1 MALTFTPNNPI
12 IPLRLGI
19 KHDPPTL
26 ALVYK
31 RKQQDIKERIYS
43 IVLNGLVELSDP
55 KIIALKLFE
64 EHALILNEN
73 VIDIDQVEK
82 LVAELQKRYEEKKG
96 LQQFNNPVTKD
107 LISPIHTYQSAN
119 KNPYNIQD
127 NDTDMFLDNTQ
138 TNPLQSNNFHH
149 ENNESVQNEYND
161 SSYQQQNLQSNLLT
175 LQTPVQNN
183 NNNNSNNNNVSNSM
197 VDQFNQNQ
205 LSDDGELFS
214 SGYNPSFS
222 TKAGSASEQ
231 KRQKVKNKNEKNKMN
246 LGATHKNL
254 NELIQG
260 SSENNMQQY
269 INSHYNYGQRR
280 NNNNEAAYLNEN
292 NLDNEFIDEQ
302 QLYNNNIDND
312 YNEDYHDLMNED
324 NYLYQNNNNN
334 YNTQHIQIPQSI
346 QQNGSKINYP
356 NKKNNQNNQMWP
368 QNNNQ
373 NTIYPFQNNNMK
385 GYIDTQMD
393 YQQNFNAYQD
403 NFAINNNY
411 QNNNNNAYYQN
422 SQNNFNQPTNA
433 PFFSKRQSQSI
444 GNQQTH
450 ESQLDNNS
458 KKRRSKLGEL
468 RELANQHKDING
480 NIIDDQLEVI

>member
-82 LVAELQKRYEEKKG
+82 LVAELQKRYEEKKA
-96 LQQFNNPVTKD
+96 LQQFSNPITKD
-107 LISPIHTYQSAN
+107 MISPIHTYQSAN

-149 ENNESVQNEYND
+149 ENNESIQNEYND
-161 SSYQQQNLQSNLLT
+161 QSYQQQNLQSNLLT

-183 NNNNSNNNNVSNSM
+183 NNISNNNNVSNSI

-231 KRQKVKNKNEKNKMN
+231 KRQKVKSKNEKNKMN

-269 INSHYNYGQRR
+269 INSHYNYGQRK
-280 NNNNEAAYLNEN
+280 NNNNEANYLNEN

-302 QLYNNNIDND
+302 QLYNNNINND

-346 QQNGSKINYP
+346 QGNSNNTNFP

-368 QNNNQ
+368 QNNTQ

-393 YQQNFNAYQD
+393 YQQNFNNYQD

-411 QNNNNNAYYQN
+411 QNNNAQYQN
-422 SQNNFNQPTNA
+422 NLNNFNQASNA
-433 PFFSKRQSQSI
+433 PFFSKRQSQSM
-444 GNQQTH
+444 GNQQAY
-450 ESQLDNNS
+450 EPQFDNNS

-468 RELANQHKDING
+468 RELANQHRDING
-480 NIIDDQLEVI
+480 NVIDDQLEVI